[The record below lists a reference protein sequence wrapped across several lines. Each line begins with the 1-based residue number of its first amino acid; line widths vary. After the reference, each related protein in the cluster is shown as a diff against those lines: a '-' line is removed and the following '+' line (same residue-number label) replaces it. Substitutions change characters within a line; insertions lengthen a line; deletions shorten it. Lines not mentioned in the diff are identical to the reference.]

1 MPGLSPVTGSFAM
14 RVAIGAALAGA
25 LAVAGTTPAAAD
37 DRHRVEPGDTVS
49 ALAHRYG
56 ATISAITAANGLDS
70 RATIYVGR
78 ILVIPSDTAVNAP
91 QTAAASHVVAAGD
104 TVWGLAQRYGVTVPA
119 IIAANGLSSN
129 AMIRVGQRLTIPGG
143 TSATAGAAGSKP
155 STKPSTKTPATKTAS
170 AYTVRAGDTLS
181 AIAARNGTTVA
192 ALARA
197 NSLANPSLIRVGQ
210 RLTIPGGTAA
220 PTGLVGDTFLGR
232 TYPKNVVAAANQNKA
247 TLLATAVPSRAEM
260 RRLVASTARRFG
272 VDPALAQAVAY
283 QESGFNMRAVSP
295 ANAIG
300 VMQVIPSSGEW
311 ASDMAGRKLDLLDPE
326 DNVLAGV
333 LILRSLTRSF
343 DRLDHAIGGY
353 YQGGAAVRKH
363 GLYPGTVTYV
373 ASVKAL
379 MSRFA

>member
-1 MPGLSPVTGSFAM
+1 MPGLSPATGS
-14 RVAIGAALAGA
+14 VAVRAALGAALAGVI
-25 LAVAGTTPAAAD
+25 AVAAAAPAAAD
-37 DRHRVEPGDTVS
+37 ERHRVEPGDTVS

-56 ATISAITAANGLDS
+56 ATVSAISAANGLDS

-78 ILVIPSDTAVNAP
+78 TLVIPSTKA
-91 QTAAASHVVAAGD
+91 TAAPKAKSATHVVASGD
-104 TVWGLAQRYGVTVPA
+104 TVWALAQRYDVSVRA
-119 IIAANGLSSN
+119 IVAANGLSAN
-129 AMIRVGQRLTIPGG
+129 ALIRLGQRLTIPGG
-143 TSATAGAAGSKP
+143 GSAAVATPSSMPAAKA
-155 STKPSTKTPATKTAS
+155 PAAKAPA
-170 AYTVRAGDTLS
+170 AYTVRPGDTLS

-210 RLTIPGGTAA
+210 RLTIPGGAA
-220 PTGLVGDTFLGR
+220 AATGLVGDTFLGR
-232 TYPKNVVAAANQNKA
+232 TYPKDVVAAANQNKA
-247 TLLATAVPSRAEM
+247 ALLATEVPSRAEM

-300 VMQVIPSSGEW
+300 VMQVIPTSGEW
-311 ASDMAGRKLDLLDPE
+311 ASDMAGRRLDLLDPE

-373 ASVKAL
+373 SSVKSL